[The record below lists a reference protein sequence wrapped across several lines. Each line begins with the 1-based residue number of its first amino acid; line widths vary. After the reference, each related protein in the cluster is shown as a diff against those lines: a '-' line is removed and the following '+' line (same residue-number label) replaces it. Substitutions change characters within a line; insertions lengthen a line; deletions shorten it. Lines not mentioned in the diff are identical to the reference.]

1 MENEDERALR
11 LARPTAEDI
20 LSDLT
25 EEQLD
30 GIRRRVRAASK
41 VSRQVNSSSMKGAA
55 PSPTTRI
62 PPRTSSTI
70 AGDERMFLEIQSLS
84 NTARALLLARIANVL
99 TVCAR
104 DTYEAGTENVLEPQI
119 LRAYNE
125 LLHRVTGAATGHLL
139 GSKGY
144 SLEDILEMM

>member
-1 MENEDERALR
+1 
-11 LARPTAEDI
+11 
-20 LSDLT
+20 
-25 EEQLD
+25 
-30 GIRRRVRAASK
+30 
-41 VSRQVNSSSMKGAA
+41 
-55 PSPTTRI
+55 
-62 PPRTSSTI
+62 
-70 AGDERMFLEIQSLS
+70 MFLEIQSLS

-144 SLEDILEMM
+144 SLEDILEMMRYFGEKHNRVNAIKWAIEFASYKPLP